1 MHLRSDV
8 PIAIYLSGG
17 IDSTSIACMSKKIL
31 KYENLKAYTL
41 KFGDKTFDEDAI
53 AKSTADKLKI
63 PLSKVIIKESEIS
76 SKISKLLKKLD
87 EPLADPRGCAESLHE
102 WPKTR
107 SPKPHHRKRDW
118 ETL

>member
-8 PIAIYLSGG
+8 PIAIYLSGNRP
-17 IDSTSIACMSKKIL
+17 TSIACMSKKIL

-76 SKISKLLKKLD
+76 SKISKLLKNLMNHLQILD
-87 EPLADPRGCAESLHE
+87 IFRPA
-102 WPKTR
+102 
-107 SPKPHHRKRDW
+107 
-118 ETL
+118 